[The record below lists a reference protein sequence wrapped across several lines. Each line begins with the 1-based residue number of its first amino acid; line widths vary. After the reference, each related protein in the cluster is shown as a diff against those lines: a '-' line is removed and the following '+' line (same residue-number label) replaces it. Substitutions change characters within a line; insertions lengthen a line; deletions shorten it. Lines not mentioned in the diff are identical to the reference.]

1 MNKNDRIK
9 FLEKTISALVE
20 RMSLESTL
28 YENVDKEMLH
38 LWQEADREALRLFL
52 RELCFLKR

>member
-28 YENVDKEMLH
+28 YENVDKEMLR